1 MAHREVHVLP
11 SPRVFRDLHGVGHCF
26 PGGRTHTEE
35 YICNDCHSYI
45 CAYPVFHML
54 MQHCVAILMSAS

>member
-26 PGGRTHTEE
+26 PGGRTHAEE
-35 YICNDCHSYI
+35 YAMTATHTT
-45 CAYPVFHML
+45 VHTRFFTG
-54 MQHCVAILMSAS
+54 